1 MFTTIYDKPGYDDYL
16 ELEPLGAD
24 TAGDQRL
31 TSLDIHKSQRFC
43 REQRYVPWFWS
54 IPIVCNSCWTLP
66 CGNFRIAMENWMLFG
81 CFTYPKM
88 SLCIVHFY
96 IYNYLYTFIY
106 IYIYY
111 IVRLI
116 FWATVYPFGS
126 LKSPKRPRAH
136 RPNHRLSAAAG
147 DKHGINKNYLGLQF
161 LGFNGSMGY
170 ILGKYGKMLWDKL
183 GTTISSFISGITRI
197 SWDIDCLLVVPWFDI
212 QWMEPHPCCGGN
224 EAFVRFIASCGKW
237 YGMLFPT
244 VGFQEGMTLGCC
256 IFGSKGWPKPEPF
269 Q

>member
-66 CGNFRIAMENWMLFG
+66 CGNFRIAMENWMLYG

-88 SLCIVHFY
+88 SLCIVHLY
-96 IYNYLYTFIY
+96 IYNYLYTVIFIYIY

-136 RPNHRLSAAAG
+136 RSE
-147 DKHGINKNYLGLQF
+147 
-161 LGFNGSMGY
+161 
-170 ILGKYGKMLWDKL
+170 
-183 GTTISSFISGITRI
+183 SSLKR
-197 SWDIDCLLVVPWFDI
+197 
-212 QWMEPHPCCGGN
+212 
-224 EAFVRFIASCGKW
+224 SCRG
-237 YGMLFPT
+237 
-244 VGFQEGMTLGCC
+244 
-256 IFGSKGWPKPEPF
+256 
-269 Q
+269 

>member
-106 IYIYY
+106 IYLLHCQTDFLSYRIS
-111 IVRLI
+111 IWQLEESKK
-116 FWATVYPFGS
+116 AKGAQAESS
-126 LKSPKRPRAH
+126 LKR
-136 RPNHRLSAAAG
+136 
-147 DKHGINKNYLGLQF
+147 
-161 LGFNGSMGY
+161 
-170 ILGKYGKMLWDKL
+170 
-183 GTTISSFISGITRI
+183 
-197 SWDIDCLLVVPWFDI
+197 
-212 QWMEPHPCCGGN
+212 
-224 EAFVRFIASCGKW
+224 SCRG
-237 YGMLFPT
+237 
-244 VGFQEGMTLGCC
+244 
-256 IFGSKGWPKPEPF
+256 
-269 Q
+269 